1 MTTGTYNFV
10 SSILNVTFVGLL
22 TAATAGLASG
32 SAFLVVS
39 FVITQFSDQDKIR
52 FISQLING
60 ISSVL
65 QKLLN
70 YFNGTAI
77 STCLSVLVSSNLHVM
92 LVL

>member
-10 SSILNVTFVGLL
+10 SSILNITFVGLL

-77 STCLSVLVSSNLHVM
+77 STCFSVLVSSNLHVM